1 MRTRRGYRSLVYRL
15 RCLDGILTT
24 RRLRPF
30 LRRRDSVARPQTVF
44 IRARK
49 PCLFMRRRL
58 RGRYVGPINSSC
70 KAGKV
75 TRLVTRR
82 SRLTFPQSARTFGP
96 PLLDV
101 LPQIRIVME
110 QSVNEAWKRLLE
122 EARRELPEATVRTWL
137 EPSEP
142 IALDEGRLI
151 LGAPDQFAAEWNES
165 KHAVLLARVAERV
178 LGRPTTVV
186 FRVQED
192 RQRRPQMD
200 FFVAPRESA
209 GVATATN
216 IGTTPLNER
225 YSFQTFVIGKS
236 NELAAAAAHA
246 VAEAPGKTYNPL
258 FIYGATGLG
267 KTHLM
272 QAIAHAVLEKNPET
286 RLQYFGAEQFI
297 NDVIESIH
305 ARTMSEFR
313 RRYRN
318 DVDLLLVDDVHFLE
332 GKEMT
337 QEEFFHTF
345 NALFEAHKQIVLTSD
360 RPPKEIPGLE
370 DRLISRFEWGMVAD
384 IGHPDLEHRIAILRK
399 KAEQDHLELTIP
411 DDVLRF
417 IAEHIRSSVRE
428 LEGCII
434 KLLLFASLKNRE
446 VTIELAREALS
457 DKIRQGE
464 DGAGYDGTSGS
475 APSID
480 RVQEVVARRW
490 GVTPEGLRS
499 KARTKTLTIPRQV
512 AMYLARD
519 MLGMQLVEIGQA
531 FGGRDHSTVIHSVDK
546 VERQMMRDRTF
557 KERVEMARQ
566 ELSAL

>member
-1 MRTRRGYRSLVYRL
+1 
-15 RCLDGILTT
+15 
-24 RRLRPF
+24 
-30 LRRRDSVARPQTVF
+30 
-44 IRARK
+44 
-49 PCLFMRRRL
+49 
-58 RGRYVGPINSSC
+58 
-70 KAGKV
+70 
-75 TRLVTRR
+75 
-82 SRLTFPQSARTFGP
+82 
-96 PLLDV
+96 
-101 LPQIRIVME
+101 ME
-110 QSVNEAWKRLLE
+110 QSVNEAWKRLLD

-165 KHAVLLARVAERV
+165 KHGSLLARAAERV

-200 FFVAPRESA
+200 FFVAPRDTGA
-209 GVATATN
+209 ATATASAVA
-216 IGTTPLNER
+216 TTPLNER
-225 YSFQTFVIGKS
+225 YTFQTFVIGKS

-246 VAEAPGKTYNPL
+246 VAEAPGRTYNPL

-272 QAIAHAVLEKNPET
+272 QAIAHAVLKRNPDM
-286 RLQYFGAEQFI
+286 RLLYVGAEQFI
-297 NDVIESIH
+297 NEVIESIQ
-305 ARTMSEFR
+305 ARTMPEFR

-318 DVDLLLVDDVHFLE
+318 DIDLLLVDDVHFLE

-337 QEEFFHTF
+337 QDEFFHTF
-345 NALFEAHKQIVLTSD
+345 NALFEGRKQMVLTSD
-360 RPPKEIPGLE
+360 RLPKEIPGLE

-384 IGHPDLEHRIAILRK
+384 IGQPDLEHRIAILRK
-399 KAEQDHLELTIP
+399 KAHQDHLELTIP

-417 IAEHIRSSVRE
+417 IAEHVRSSVRE

-446 VTIELAREALS
+446 VTIELAREALA

-464 DGAGYDGTSGS
+464 ESATSGP
-475 APSID
+475 ATPSID

-557 KERVEMARQ
+557 KERIEMARQ
-566 ELSAL
+566 ELSEL

>member
-1 MRTRRGYRSLVYRL
+1 
-15 RCLDGILTT
+15 
-24 RRLRPF
+24 
-30 LRRRDSVARPQTVF
+30 
-44 IRARK
+44 
-49 PCLFMRRRL
+49 MRRRL
-58 RGRYVGPINSSC
+58 RGRYVGPIHSSR
-70 KAGKV
+70 KAGKR
-75 TRLVTRR
+75 TPLSPHG
-82 SRLTFPQSARTFGP
+82 SRLTFPHARRSFGP

-101 LPQIRIVME
+101 PPFRQSRME
-110 QSVNEAWKRLLE
+110 QSTKEAWKRLLD
-122 EARRELPEATVRTWL
+122 EARRELPDATVRTWL
-137 EPSEP
+137 EPAVP
-142 IALDEGRLI
+142 IALDDGRLI
-151 LGAPDQFAAEWNES
+151 VGAPDQFAVEWNES
-165 KHAVLLARVAERV
+165 KHATVLARAAERV
-178 LGRPTTVV
+178 FGRPTSVV

-192 RQRRPQMD
+192 RQQRPQMD
-200 FFVAPRESA
+200 FFVAPREPVVVDKA
-209 GVATATN
+209 GVP
-216 IGTTPLNER
+216 TTPLNER
-225 YSFQTFVIGKS
+225 YTFQTFVIGKS

-272 QAIAHAVLEKNPET
+272 QAVAHAVLGKYPGT
-286 RLQYFGAEQFI
+286 RVHYFGAEQFI
-297 NDVIESIH
+297 NEVIESIH

-318 DVDLLLVDDVHFLE
+318 DLDLFLVDDVHFLE

-370 DRLISRFEWGMVAD
+370 DRLISRFEWGLVAD

-464 DGAGYDGTSGS
+464 EGTSYGQPT
-475 APSID
+475 PSID

-512 AMYLARD
+512 AMYLARN
-519 MLGMQLVEIGQA
+519 MLSMQLVEIGQA

>member
-1 MRTRRGYRSLVYRL
+1 
-15 RCLDGILTT
+15 
-24 RRLRPF
+24 
-30 LRRRDSVARPQTVF
+30 
-44 IRARK
+44 
-49 PCLFMRRRL
+49 
-58 RGRYVGPINSSC
+58 
-70 KAGKV
+70 
-75 TRLVTRR
+75 
-82 SRLTFPQSARTFGP
+82 
-96 PLLDV
+96 
-101 LPQIRIVME
+101 
-110 QSVNEAWKRLLE
+110 
-122 EARRELPEATVRTWL
+122 
-137 EPSEP
+137 
-142 IALDEGRLI
+142 
-151 LGAPDQFAAEWNES
+151 
-165 KHAVLLARVAERV
+165 
-178 LGRPTTVV
+178 
-186 FRVQED
+186 
-192 RQRRPQMD
+192 MD
-200 FFVAPRESA
+200 FFVAPREAAAVDRA
-209 GVATATN
+209 GAP
-216 IGTTPLNER
+216 TTPLNER
-225 YSFQTFVIGKS
+225 YTFQTFVIGKS

-272 QAIAHAVLEKNPET
+272 QAVAHAVLAKYPGT
-286 RLQYFGAEQFI
+286 RVHYFGAEQFI
-297 NDVIESIH
+297 NEVIESIH

-318 DVDLLLVDDVHFLE
+318 DLDLFLVDDVHFLE

-370 DRLISRFEWGMVAD
+370 DRLISRFEWGLVAD

-464 DGAGYDGTSGS
+464 EGTSYGQPT
-475 APSID
+475 PSID

>member
-1 MRTRRGYRSLVYRL
+1 
-15 RCLDGILTT
+15 
-24 RRLRPF
+24 
-30 LRRRDSVARPQTVF
+30 
-44 IRARK
+44 
-49 PCLFMRRRL
+49 
-58 RGRYVGPINSSC
+58 
-70 KAGKV
+70 
-75 TRLVTRR
+75 
-82 SRLTFPQSARTFGP
+82 
-96 PLLDV
+96 
-101 LPQIRIVME
+101 
-110 QSVNEAWKRLLE
+110 
-122 EARRELPEATVRTWL
+122 
-137 EPSEP
+137 
-142 IALDEGRLI
+142 
-151 LGAPDQFAAEWNES
+151 
-165 KHAVLLARVAERV
+165 
-178 LGRPTTVV
+178 
-186 FRVQED
+186 
-192 RQRRPQMD
+192 
-200 FFVAPRESA
+200 
-209 GVATATN
+209 
-216 IGTTPLNER
+216 
-225 YSFQTFVIGKS
+225 
-236 NELAAAAAHA
+236 
-246 VAEAPGKTYNPL
+246 
-258 FIYGATGLG
+258 
-267 KTHLM
+267 
-272 QAIAHAVLEKNPET
+272 
-286 RLQYFGAEQFI
+286 
-297 NDVIESIH
+297 
-305 ARTMSEFR
+305 
-313 RRYRN
+313 
-318 DVDLLLVDDVHFLE
+318 VDLLLVDDVHFLE

-337 QEEFFHTF
+337 QEDFFHTF

-457 DKIRQGE
+457 DKIRQGDE
-464 DGAGYDGTSGS
+464 GAGYGGSSQS

-566 ELSAL
+566 ELSAF

>member
-1 MRTRRGYRSLVYRL
+1 
-15 RCLDGILTT
+15 
-24 RRLRPF
+24 
-30 LRRRDSVARPQTVF
+30 
-44 IRARK
+44 
-49 PCLFMRRRL
+49 
-58 RGRYVGPINSSC
+58 
-70 KAGKV
+70 
-75 TRLVTRR
+75 
-82 SRLTFPQSARTFGP
+82 
-96 PLLDV
+96 
-101 LPQIRIVME
+101 ME
-110 QSVNEAWKRLLE
+110 QSAKEAWKRLLE

-137 EPSEP
+137 EPAVP
-142 IALDEGRLI
+142 LALEDGRLV
-151 LGAPDQFAAEWNES
+151 LGAPDQFAAEWNDT
-165 KHAVLLARVAERV
+165 KHAPLLARAAERV
-178 LGRPTTVV
+178 FGHPTPVV
-186 FRVQED
+186 FRVLED
-192 RQRRPQMD
+192 RQQRPQMD
-200 FFVAPRESA
+200 FFVAPKPSP
-209 GVATATN
+209 VTAPSITM
-216 IGTTPLNER
+216 PLNER
-225 YSFQTFVIGKS
+225 YTFESFVVGKS

-246 VAEAPGKTYNPL
+246 VAEAPGRTYNPL

-272 QAIAHAVLEKNPET
+272 QAIAHAVLKRNPET
-286 RLQYFGAEQFI
+286 RLLYVGAEQFI
-297 NDVIESIH
+297 NEVIESIQ
-305 ARTMSEFR
+305 ARTMPEFR

-318 DVDLLLVDDVHFLE
+318 DIDLLLVDDVHFLE

-337 QEEFFHTF
+337 QDEFFHTF
-345 NALFEAHKQIVLTSD
+345 NALFEGRKQMVLTSD

-384 IGHPDLEHRIAILRK
+384 IGQPDLEHRIAILRK
-399 KAEQDHLELTIP
+399 KAYQDHLELTIP

-446 VTIELAREALS
+446 ITIELAREALA

-464 DGAGYDGTSGS
+464 ES
-475 APSID
+475 AFPGPATPSID

-512 AMYLARD
+512 AMYLARNL
-519 MLGMQLVEIGQA
+519 LGMQLVEIGRA

-546 VERQMMRDRTF
+546 VERQMVRDRTF
-557 KERVEMARQ
+557 KERIEMARQ

>member
-1 MRTRRGYRSLVYRL
+1 
-15 RCLDGILTT
+15 
-24 RRLRPF
+24 
-30 LRRRDSVARPQTVF
+30 
-44 IRARK
+44 
-49 PCLFMRRRL
+49 
-58 RGRYVGPINSSC
+58 
-70 KAGKV
+70 
-75 TRLVTRR
+75 
-82 SRLTFPQSARTFGP
+82 
-96 PLLDV
+96 
-101 LPQIRIVME
+101 ME
-110 QSVNEAWKRLLE
+110 QSAKEAWKRLLE
-122 EARRELPEATVRTWL
+122 EARRELPDATVRTWL
-137 EPSEP
+137 EPAEP

-151 LGAPDQFAAEWNES
+151 LGAPDQFAVEWNES
-165 KHAVLLARVAERV
+165 KHATVLARAAERV
-178 LGRPTTVV
+178 FGRPTTVV

-192 RQRRPQMD
+192 RQQRPQMD
-200 FFVAPRESA
+200 FFVAPRGGEGAGAGKSA
-209 GVATATN
+209 IA
-216 IGTTPLNER
+216 TTPLNER
-225 YSFQTFVIGKS
+225 YTFETLVVGKS

-246 VAEAPGKTYNPL
+246 VAEAPGRTYNPL

-272 QAIAHAVLEKNPET
+272 QAIAHAVLERNPET
-286 RLQYFGAEQFI
+286 RLLYVGAEQFI
-297 NDVIESIH
+297 NEVIESIQ
-305 ARTMSEFR
+305 ARTMPEFR

-318 DVDLLLVDDVHFLE
+318 EIDLLLVDDVHFLE

-337 QEEFFHTF
+337 QDEFFHTF
-345 NALFEAHKQIVLTSD
+345 NALFEARKQMVLTSD
-360 RPPKEIPGLE
+360 RPPKETPGLE

-384 IGHPDLEHRIAILRK
+384 IGQPDLEHRIAILRK
-399 KAEQDHLELTIP
+399 KAQQDHLELTIP

-446 VTIELAREALS
+446 VTIELAREALA

-464 DGAGYDGTSGS
+464 EAAGYAAQAT
-475 APSID
+475 PSID

-557 KERVEMARQ
+557 KERIEMARQ